1 MQRAQIANRPI
12 PGTST
17 PSSLFPLV
25 LCRILWQSSIGVGEG
40 RGCGLCAG
48 AAAWPT
54 QQWQQ
59 SLSLLDISA
68 LCCALSAGEM
78 NRKQPHT
85 DTDRHTQTDKV
96 QNTHIETEPHGA
108 LQEACGH
115 FAPGYVCLSVP
126 LSLSI
131 FRSSLLL
138 FFPSP
143 IPPPPAWRVCRV
155 CFVLHICLDLL
166 FLFSGRTKLK
176 FSMQICSRVALEI
189 SVNTP
194 AHPLPLHAIP
204 HTSHCPPLC
213 SFLSSLPCP
222 SATAFL
228 RGLQPILG
236 NPHTELTLRL
246 KHFAPFAISPS
257 PALFHCYSLSFYL
270 YFSCNSRNVT
280 KLQHKTHLH
289 IEYLLNIKRNSQII
303 KIPLVDI

>member
-1 MQRAQIANRPI
+1 
-12 PGTST
+12 
-17 PSSLFPLV
+17 
-25 LCRILWQSSIGVGEG
+25 
-40 RGCGLCAG
+40 
-48 AAAWPT
+48 
-54 QQWQQ
+54 
-59 SLSLLDISA
+59 
-68 LCCALSAGEM
+68 M

-194 AHPLPLHAIP
+194 AHPPTPPRNPSHFSLPTFVLVPFLVALPKCNCFFAWSAANSRKSPHRVDPETQTFCTIFHLPLP
-204 HTSHCPPLC
+204 RTLPL
-213 SFLSSLPCP
+213 L
-222 SATAFL
+222 
-228 RGLQPILG
+228 
-236 NPHTELTLRL
+236 LT
-246 KHFAPFAISPS
+246 
-257 PALFHCYSLSFYL
+257 FYL
-270 YFSCNSRNVT
+270 SVFFM
-280 KLQHKTHLH
+280 
-289 IEYLLNIKRNSQII
+289 
-303 KIPLVDI
+303 